1 MKTPPATN
9 DPRILALL
17 ASYERFKGEPLCS
30 PEELWDAPFTV
41 LSHGVEDPPR
51 FWYGNRAAL
60 ALFEL
65 TFDELSGMPSRDSA
79 EPDVREERERL
90 LADVRERGFS
100 EGYSGVRVSKTG
112 RRFVI
117 EDVFVWNV
125 LDARG
130 TRIGQAAT
138 YRRHRDL

>member
-1 MKTPPATN
+1 MTQRPAID

-17 ASYERFKGEPLCS
+17 SSYERFVGAPLCA
-30 PEELWDAPFTV
+30 PEALWDAPFVV

-60 ALFEL
+60 DLFEL
-65 TFDELSGMPSRDSA
+65 TFDELSGMPSRNSA
-79 EPDVREERERL
+79 EPDRREEREQL
-90 LADVRERGFS
+90 LTNVRERGFS
-100 EGYSGVRVSKTG
+100 AGYSGVRISKTG

-117 EDVFVWNV
+117 EDVLVWNV

-130 TRIGQAAT
+130 ERIGQAAT
-138 YRRHRDL
+138 YRQHRYL